1 MFLILT
7 TGCQLNS
14 HQEIPKQP
22 LPAIR
27 GTWKL
32 ISGTLIENGDTS
44 ITDYTKNLS
53 FIKIINETHFAFL
66 SHDLHHGKAADSA
79 FSAGG
84 GTYRLV
90 DSLYTERLEYC
101 SDRQAEGHDFTFT
114 VSIKNDTLV
123 QSGIEKIEES
133 GVNLLNIEKYAR
145 LKK

>member
-1 MFLILT
+1 MRIKSFSMKNSLCWAMFLILT

-101 SDRQAEGHDFTFT
+101 SDRQWEGNDF
-114 VSIKNDTLV
+114 
-123 QSGIEKIEES
+123 G
-133 GVNLLNIEKYAR
+133 
-145 LKK
+145 